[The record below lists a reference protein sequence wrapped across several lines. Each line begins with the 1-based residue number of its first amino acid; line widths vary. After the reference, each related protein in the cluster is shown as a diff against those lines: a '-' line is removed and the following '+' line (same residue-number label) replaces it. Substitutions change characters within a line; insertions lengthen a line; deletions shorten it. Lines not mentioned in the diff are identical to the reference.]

1 MVIQQLPDGS
11 DVPAAGIADN
21 RLVDVVAVVVGR
33 VGNVIA
39 EVVFGDVFRS
49 CDWLVLYIFGMFHV
63 ERFGDKGIGKM

>member
-21 RLVDVVAVVVGR
+21 RLVDIVAVVVGR
-33 VGNVIA
+33 VGNVVA

-49 CDWLVLYIFGMFHV
+49 
-63 ERFGDKGIGKM
+63 